1 MMAIVFEFPG
11 ESQAVGRDTLSVRVG
26 GRQRRTLTDVG
37 TMCGPTGPVA
47 FVRPNTLI
55 NSRERR
61 LQVVGSDTL
70 CNVGSLLLDT
80 VEIP

>member
-1 MMAIVFEFPG
+1 MTKQFESGVYYFGGKRKSHRCKARCCYYVFPS
-11 ESQAVGRDTLSVRVG
+11 ESQAVGRDALSVRVG
-26 GRQRRTLTDVG
+26 GRQRRTLTDVV

-61 LQVVGSDTL
+61 L
-70 CNVGSLLLDT
+70 
-80 VEIP
+80 